1 MIFWGFIVS
10 KIWLFMMIASLFAIV
25 LTEPAQAIML
35 MMGASENGIKMCIEF
50 LGIYAIWLGILQ
62 VLDDTKLSHKLS
74 YLLRKPIRWIFG
86 QTDEETEKNICL
98 NVSSNI
104 LGLGSAATPFGI
116 KAMQG
121 MDKGSEFATKSM
133 IMLVVIN
140 STGIQVFPTTVIGLR
155 ALAGSVSPSCIIWPT
170 IVSTFIPTIL
180 GIFLVKMLYKNSKI
194 RALKKVE
201 KKKVKALQKMKKKE
215 INGWYYSSNF
225 NSMCV
230 NVFTY

>member
-1 MIFWGFIVS
+1 MS
-10 KIWLFMMIASLFAIV
+10 KIWLFMMMSSLFALLIFQPSQ
-25 LTEPAQAIML
+25 TIMI
-35 MMGASENGIKMCIEF
+35 MMGASADGIQMCIEF

-74 YLLRKPIRWIFG
+74 SLLKRPIRWIFG

-104 LGLGSAATPFGI
+104 LGLGSAATPFGL

-140 STGIQVFPTTVIGLR
+140 STGIQVLPTTVIGLR
-155 ALAGSVSPSCIIWPT
+155 ALAGSCSPSCIIWPT
-170 IVSTFIPTIL
+170 IIATFVPTFL
-180 GIFLVKMLYKNSKI
+180 GIFLVKMFYKSSKARTMRRI
-194 RALKKVE
+194 E
-201 KKKVKALQKMKKKE
+201 KKKQKVVKC
-215 INGWYYSSNF
+215 G
-225 NSMCV
+225 
-230 NVFTY
+230 

>member
-1 MIFWGFIVS
+1 MS
-10 KIWLFMMIASLFAIV
+10 KIWLFMMISSLFV
-25 LTEPAQAIML
+25 LLITEPAQTVMI
-35 MMGASENGIKMCIEF
+35 MMGASADGIQMCIEF

-74 YLLRKPIRWIFG
+74 YLLRRPIRWIFG
-86 QTDEETEKNICL
+86 ETDEETEKNICL

-121 MDKGSEFATKSM
+121 MDKGSEIATKSM

-140 STGIQVFPTTVIGLR
+140 STGIQVLPTTVIGLR

-170 IVSTFIPTIL
+170 VVATFLPTFL
-180 GIFLVKMLYKNSKI
+180 GIFLVKMFYKGSKA
-194 RALKKVE
+194 RTMKRME
-201 KKKVKALQKMKKKE
+201 KKHAKVVKH
-215 INGWYYSSNF
+215 G
-225 NSMCV
+225 
-230 NVFTY
+230 

>member
-1 MIFWGFIVS
+1 MS
-10 KIWLFMMIASLFAIV
+10 KIWLFMMISSLFV
-25 LTEPAQAIML
+25 LLVTQPAQTVML
-35 MMGASENGIKMCIEF
+35 MMGASADGIQMCIEF

-74 YLLRKPIRWIFG
+74 HVLRRPIRWIFG
-86 QTDEETEKNICL
+86 ETDEETEKNICL

-140 STGIQVFPTTVIGLR
+140 STGIQVLPTTVIGLR
-155 ALAGSVSPSCIIWPT
+155 ALAGSASPSCIIWPT
-170 IVSTFIPTIL
+170 VLSTFIPTFL
-180 GIFLVKMLYKNSKI
+180 GIFLVKMFYKGAKA
-194 RALKKVE
+194 RTMRRME
-201 KKKVKALQKMKKKE
+201 KKEKREALH
-215 INGWYYSSNF
+215 G
-225 NSMCV
+225 
-230 NVFTY
+230 

>member
-1 MIFWGFIVS
+1 MS
-10 KIWLFMMIASLFAIV
+10 KIWLFMMISSLFV
-25 LTEPAQAIML
+25 LLLTNPAQTVML
-35 MMGASENGIKMCIEF
+35 MMRASADGIQMCVEF

-74 YLLRKPIRWIFG
+74 NVLKRPIRWIFG

-121 MDKGSEFATKSM
+121 MDKGSAYATKSM

-140 STGIQVFPTTVIGLR
+140 STGIQVLPTTVIGLR

-170 IVSTFIPTIL
+170 VVSTFIPTFI
-180 GIFLVKMLYKNSKI
+180 GIMLVKMFYNRSKV
-194 RALKKVE
+194 RTMKKAE
-201 KKKVKALQKMKKKE
+201 KKLKRVVN
-215 INGWYYSSNF
+215 NG
-225 NSMCV
+225 
-230 NVFTY
+230 

>member
-1 MIFWGFIVS
+1 MS
-10 KIWLFMMIASLFAIV
+10 KIWLFMMISSLFV
-25 LTEPAQAIML
+25 LLVLQPAQTVML
-35 MMGASENGIKMCIEF
+35 MMGASADGIQMCIEF

-74 YLLRKPIRWIFG
+74 RLLRRPIRWIFG
-86 QTDEETEKNICL
+86 ETDEETEKNICL

-140 STGIQVFPTTVIGLR
+140 STGIQVLPTTVIGLR

-170 IVSTFIPTIL
+170 VVATFVPTFL
-180 GIFLVKMLYKNSKI
+180 GIFLVKLFYKSSKA
-194 RALKKVE
+194 RTMRRME
-201 KKKVKALQKMKKKE
+201 KKRKRGAR
-215 INGWYYSSNF
+215 NG
-225 NSMCV
+225 
-230 NVFTY
+230 

>member
-1 MIFWGFIVS
+1 MS
-10 KIWLFMMIASLFAIV
+10 KIWLFMMISSLFV
-25 LTEPAQAIML
+25 LLVTQPAQTVML
-35 MMGASENGIKMCIEF
+35 MMGASADGIQMCIEF

-74 YLLRKPIRWIFG
+74 HLLRRPIRWIFG
-86 QTDEETEKNICL
+86 ETDEETEKNICL

-140 STGIQVFPTTVIGLR
+140 STGIQVLPTTVIGLR

-170 IVSTFIPTIL
+170 VVATFVPTFL
-180 GIFLVKMLYKNSKI
+180 GIFLVKLFYKGSKA
-194 RALKKVE
+194 RTMRRMAKKSKREVE
-201 KKKVKALQKMKKKE
+201 
-215 INGWYYSSNF
+215 NG
-225 NSMCV
+225 
-230 NVFTY
+230 